1 MTRLSRVV
9 RVLPTLVW
17 LLAGGFAIGCLIAL
31 G

>member
-1 MTRLSRVV
+1 MTRYTRLVDT
-9 RVLPTLVW
+9 LPTLVW

>member
-1 MTRLSRVV
+1 MTRFTRLVAAV
-9 RVLPTLVW
+9 PTLLW